1 MDVIFDYQIFRLQK
15 YGGISRYFI
24 ELAKH
29 LQHINGCNP
38 FIIATNSINE
48 YLHELHNEKIY
59 HEESYLL
66 KKATYN
72 RFWDYRDEY
81 AELLLNLKINKQSI
95 LHETYYTHRL
105 PSKLKRVITIHDMI
119 YELKGQNLSE
129 KELVLNTKKEA
140 IEQADHI
147 IAVSENTKQDLL
159 QFYPEAKNKVTV
171 VHHGITKTQHK
182 QIMPFNNDKPYILFV
197 GNREGYKNFESLLE
211 VYIANSEINKNFDL
225 ICFGG
230 DSFYN
235 NEIESINKYNLQFQV
250 KHLKGNDDLLNSLY
264 KGASVLAYLSN
275 YEGFGLPVLEAMWLN
290 CPVICSNGSSLPE
303 VAGNCAQLINV
314 EDKQEILNALNKIL
328 FSKDNFKDM
337 IDAGKNRAES
347 FSWQKCA
354 EETYNVYKGL
364 QN

>member
-38 FIIATNSINE
+38 FIIATNSINV

-59 HEESYLL
+59 QEESYIL

-72 RFWDYRDEY
+72 RFWDYRDQY
-81 AELLLNLKINKQSI
+81 AELLLNLKSNKQSI

-129 KELVLNTKKEA
+129 KELVLHTKKEA
-140 IEQADHI
+140 IKQADCI

-171 VHHGITKTQHK
+171 VHHGISKIHHEF
-182 QIMPFNNDKPYILFV
+182 ILPFNNNKPYILFV
-197 GNREGYKNFESLLE
+197 GRREGYKNFEALLE
-211 VYIANSEINKNFDL
+211 VYTSNSKIHTNFDL

-230 DSFYN
+230 DPFDNY
-235 NEIESINKYNLQFQV
+235 EIERINKDDLQLRV
-250 KHLKGNDDLLNSLY
+250 KYLKGTDDLLNSLY
-264 KGASVLAYLSN
+264 KGASVLAYLSS
-275 YEGFGLPVLEAMWLN
+275 YEGFGLPVLEAMRLN
-290 CPVICSNGSSLPE
+290 CPVICSDGSSLPE

-314 EDKQEILNALNKIL
+314 DDKQEILNALNEIL
-328 FSKDNFKDM
+328 FSKEKFNEM
-337 IDAGKNRAES
+337 IDSAKQRAEH
-347 FSWQKCA
+347 FTWQKCA

-364 QN
+364 QH